1 MATTARAPC
10 TTTPTLIPSWFSVSR
25 DEAAAACSTSSGSV
39 HFTLPSSPR
48 SCRVCAAHRQLPRP
62 NTVNKT
68 CPSLLR
74 ASGLS
79 SSASWEGRSH
89 LLHLLSSLRGLPIS
103 LSLLLILPVSCFV
116 CNSIQ
121 ACLCKVAATNAA
133 LFSSLCAQSQSLS
146 GTLYLP
152 LGRFFHFGL
161 SLSQGG
167 QTVQEICCCWRSA
180 SFIAGSRGT
189 RSIGDRGGGFA
200 RIRPQGSCRGNNH
213 VQFLLYSSLVP
224 FVYSSSSCL
233 LN

>member
-48 SCRVCAAHRQLPRP
+48 SCRVCAAHPQFPRF
-62 NTVNKT
+62 NTGNKA

-103 LSLLLILPVSCFV
+103 LSL
-116 CNSIQ
+116 
-121 ACLCKVAATNAA
+121 
-133 LFSSLCAQSQSLS
+133 SLS
-146 GTLYLP
+146 HPSCLM
-152 LGRFFHFGL
+152 FC
-161 SLSQGG
+161 SLQ
-167 QTVQEICCCWRSA
+167 
-180 SFIAGSRGT
+180 
-189 RSIGDRGGGFA
+189 
-200 RIRPQGSCRGNNH
+200 
-213 VQFLLYSSLVP
+213 LYSGMSLQGCCYKCCS
-224 FVYSSSSCL
+224 F
-233 LN
+233 

>member
-48 SCRVCAAHRQLPRP
+48 SCRVCAAHPQLPRL
-62 NTVNKT
+62 NTRNKA

-103 LSLLLILPVSCFV
+103 LSLIIAVSCFVV

-133 LFSSLCAQSQSLS
+133 LFSSLC
-146 GTLYLP
+146 T
-152 LGRFFHFGL
+152 
-161 SLSQGG
+161 
-167 QTVQEICCCWRSA
+167 
-180 SFIAGSRGT
+180 
-189 RSIGDRGGGFA
+189 
-200 RIRPQGSCRGNNH
+200 
-213 VQFLLYSSLVP
+213 
-224 FVYSSSSCL
+224 
-233 LN
+233 